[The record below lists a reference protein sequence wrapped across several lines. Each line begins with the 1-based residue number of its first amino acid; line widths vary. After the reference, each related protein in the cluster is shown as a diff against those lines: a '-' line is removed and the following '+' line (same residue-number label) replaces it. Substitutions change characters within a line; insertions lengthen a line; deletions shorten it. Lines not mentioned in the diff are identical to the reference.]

1 MVKFLLI
8 IFGIYLILKY
18 ILPIVLRVA
27 LGRVIAKTQQQ
38 YRGQQ
43 PFQGEAPKAERE
55 STSSTSTTHGK
66 KPIIDDNQGEYVD
79 YVEIK

>member
-1 MVKFLLI
+1 MYKLVLI
-8 IFGIYLILKY
+8 IIGIYLIFKY

-43 PFQGEAPKAERE
+43 PFQGEAPKTERE
-55 STSSTSTTHGK
+55 STSNTHGK